1 MCILMS
7 LLGLARVGVVDR
19 VEGPMAVVEW
29 NPESFSVLPH
39 WLFPNLREGDRV
51 CLIGNP
57 RSHSSPAK
65 GEP

>member
-29 NPESFSVLPH
+29 SPDSFSDLPT
-39 WLFPNLREGDRV
+39 WLFPQVQEGDRV
-51 CLIGNP
+51 CLIGSP
-57 RSHSSPAK
+57 PQRSSVEADPL
-65 GEP
+65 